1 MTSPFNPVIKIV
13 GDRLQYEDC
22 CVSGELDSF
31 GHNLIIYSWGS
42 SKPGLG
48 NTVRAL
54 QWLRAE
60 GYKSITVKGFGRAN
74 ESVLG
79 PNSPLEPYW
88 LKMQSKGYVDDLLTD
103 DLVYL
108 GVQPPELDEDDLDEF
123 TLNRG
128 LADATRNLAKMTQ
141 SICIPLEDSP
151 GNAAERRLQMYSVLK
166 AFAEGKLISQKEPIE
181 SSDEV
186 YDMLNVDEARY
197 GAVTQGIFSLSGN
210 RSYAAAIE
218 MLRHAKGA
226 GLATVDM
233 GWEFPMTYLH
243 NPTTHQVFSSSGVL
257 ELSDIRRGR
266 AFEIL
271 PPNKAKIL
279 CLNTP
284 KSPSTIADFG
294 WVAQLMYEQQGLNA
308 EPEDPQP
315 SLLL

>member
-1 MTSPFNPVIKIV
+1 MSP
-13 GDRLQYEDC
+13 
-22 CVSGELDSF
+22 
-31 GHNLIIYSWGS
+31 NLIILLWS
-42 SKPGLG
+42 SSQPGQV
-48 NTVRAL
+48 NAVRAL

-74 ESVLG
+74 DSVPG
-79 PNSPLEPYW
+79 PNSLLEPYW
-88 LKMQSKGYVDDLLTD
+88 VKMQSKGHVDDLVTD
-103 DLVYL
+103 DRVYL
-108 GVQPPELDEDDLDEF
+108 GVQAPEPDEDDLDEF
-123 TLNRG
+123 TLHRG
-128 LADATRNLAKMTQ
+128 QADAIRNLAKMTQ
-141 SICIPLEDSP
+141 SICTPLADSP
-151 GNAAERRLQMYSVLK
+151 GNVAQRRLQMCSVLK
-166 AFAEGKLISQKEPIE
+166 AFAEGKLISQNEPIE

-186 YDMLNVDEARY
+186 YEMLDVDEARY
-197 GAVTQGIFSLSGN
+197 GAVTKGIFSLSGN

-218 MLRHAKGA
+218 MLMHAKGA

-233 GWEFPMTYLH
+233 GWDFPLTYLH